1 MVVWVYDI
9 FKCFE
14 RPQFLSLYKKLKG
27 WKKMGKIDFWQE
39 FALRS
44 RKKKYFQDYFFHYKI
59 TEVERN
65 WLITTTNNSKSLQL
79 QTSTLLFMH
88 FIIYIYIWHSF
99 FNKVDHAKNIMSK
112 RMNFFS
118 ITSKSF
124 SCYFCFVLFSYTTNN

>member
-1 MVVWVYDI
+1 MTYLNV
-9 FKCFE
+9 
-14 RPQFLSLYKKLKG
+14 LKG
-27 WKKMGKIDFWQE
+27 LNSSHCTRNLRDEKNGKNWFLARVC
-39 FALRS
+39 FTFT
-44 RKKKYFQDYFFHYKI
+44 KKKYFQDYFFHYKI
-59 TEVERN
+59 TEVEHN

-88 FIIYIYIWHSF
+88 FIIYIYIWHSV

-124 SCYFCFVLFSYTTNN
+124 SCYFCFLLFSFTTNLSK